1 MNMFFS
7 FGEFNRQP
15 EIING
20 KLSDINNPPPLEE
33 LLIEDG
39 IIEELQNK
47 NEKLINY
54 LNKEKIKQMIDYI
67 IKEPKEDDHNKG
79 HKFPFICSKLFNVEE
94 TKIMKYFFKTNKELA
109 NEINNQK
116 NDNLTDNKNKDLDPE
131 EINKNFKDKE
141 ININEI
147 HIELKEIL
155 NDNNDNHKDN
165 DNDNINNDEVN
176 IENNINNDNNNQNK
190 DNEDMVNQ
198 DNKEINTNSNNNKD
212 KDLVNKNKKMICLL
226 KSPDLTINNS
236 DKNKRYESSDSEKE
250 NNTEKK
256 NKDENNK
263 HEECKGDDKLDN
275 NIKNVQDIH
284 DMGSED
290 KIELLDYFFS
300 FLLDDSE
307 LNYVLCGYFSSLMI
321 NLLNINSVVIINY
334 LFMKRKD
341 ILKRLVYHSYR
352 KSIAETL
359 CKVIKYEDKFNVY
372 NIDNNNKN
380 DNNQKEFS
388 IIRKEIIKDI
398 FDKIDI
404 NMDTEKLY
412 SLSFIINDLIENKKI
427 FDLILNNKSII
438 QSLVNKQ
445 LKDISLINEEI
456 ENNKKKNFIIIIDMI
471 INWLNNINSNDR
483 QIPMLLYE
491 VDEDLDEEEDCVQQR
506 ENNKAVPE
514 VHHTSLSQALFD
526 ILPNLIKNNFNKI
539 NSSNKTD
546 NNDNNGNDDFML
558 QSYNDYKL
566 KPLGLYRIK
575 IVELLTS
582 LISYCKDI
590 PNEYDELLINS
601 NFFNNAWDYIFEY
614 QWNNLYQEIFF
625 QFLKKLLAYDKDH
638 PYHEKSAEY
647 LFSKMN
653 ILNLIIKKLNDVK
666 NNNENDGNSGNGYTA
681 FLVSLSY
688 KINVIIGGN
697 YLNLNKS
704 YTREGSITFTKKGE
718 NSANTAMISNFD
730 FDKNIHEKNEK
741 DEEQLNPI
749 ECMKKYCNDEW
760 NNFFTDNISNKI
772 KIYEEKLCQLRNS
785 INDDLFAN
793 NDAEDLLGGYKSK
806 DEDLFGD
813 NSNNKN
819 EEEDLLGGYKSRD
832 EELFDGG
839 NNNNEEEDL
848 LGGYK
853 SRDEELFGES
863 NNNEDDKDDLVN
875 IDDDRHDKN
884 DKNNF
889 NKINNNNINNR
900 ELIST
905 DMEINLNDFNF
916 VTEVEEKKNYEIKN
930 DEIKSDDNNANN
942 VNKENKDNEVK
953 NANKE
958 NEEKND
964 TNNAYNSVNFWKN
977 SLEKEN
983 NSYLNNLGEEALNDL
998 SE

>member
-1 MNMFFS
+1 MFFS

-15 EIING
+15 EIINE

-47 NEKLINY
+47 NEKFINY

-67 IKEPKEDDHNKG
+67 IKEPKEEDHNKG
-79 HKFPFICSKLFNVEE
+79 HKFPFVCSKLFNVEE
-94 TKIMKYFFKTNKELA
+94 TKVMKYFFKTNKELI
-109 NEINNQK
+109 NEINNEK
-116 NDNLTDNKNKDLDPE
+116 NDNSTDNKNKDLTSDE
-131 EINKNFKDKE
+131 TNKNFKDKE

-147 HIELKEIL
+147 HIEQKEKPD
-155 NDNNDNHKDN
+155 DNNN
-165 DNDNINNDEVN
+165 NINNDEIN
-176 IENNINNDNNNQNK
+176 NENNIHNNNNNQNK

-198 DNKEINTNSNNNKD
+198 DNKEINTINNND
-212 KDLVNKNKKMICLL
+212 KDFVNKNNKMILL

-236 DKNKRYESSDSEKE
+236 NKNKRYEVPDSEKE
-250 NNTEKK
+250 NNIEIK

-263 HEECKGDDKLDN
+263 HEESKGVDKVDN
-275 NIKNVQDIH
+275 NINNVQDMH
-284 DMGSED
+284 DVDPED

-321 NLLNINSVVIINY
+321 NLLNINSVVIIKY

-359 CKVIKYEDKFNVY
+359 CRVIKYEDKFNAY
-372 NIDNNNKN
+372 NNVNNNKN
-380 DNNQKEFS
+380 DYNQKEFS
-388 IIRKEIIKDI
+388 IIRAEIIKDI

-404 NMDTEKLY
+404 NMDTEKLN
-412 SLSFIINDLIENKKI
+412 SLSFIINDLIENKII

-445 LKDISLINEEI
+445 LKDINLIKKEKED
-456 ENNKKKNFIIIIDMI
+456 NKKNNFIIIIDMI
-471 INWLNNINSNDR
+471 INWLNNINNNDR

-491 VDEDLDEEEDCVQQR
+491 VDEDLGEEDDFVQQR
-506 ENNKAVPE
+506 EKDNIVPE
-514 VHHTSLSQALFD
+514 VHHTALSQALFD
-526 ILPNLIKNNFNKI
+526 ILPNLIKNNFNKN
-539 NSSNKTD
+539 NSNSTTD
-546 NNDNNGNDDFML
+546 NNNNGNDDFIL

-582 LISYCKDI
+582 LISYCKNI
-590 PNEYDELLINS
+590 PNEFDELLINS

-614 QWNNLYQEIFF
+614 QWNNLYQESFF
-625 QFLKKLLAYDKDH
+625 QFLKKLLAYDKDY

-653 ILNLIIKKLNDVK
+653 ILNLIITKLNYIK
-666 NNNENDGNSGNGYTA
+666 NNNENDGNSGSGYTA

-697 YLNLNKS
+697 YINLNKS

-718 NSANTAMISNFD
+718 NPTNNVMLSNFD
-730 FDKNIHEKNEK
+730 FDKNTNENNEK
-741 DEEQLNPI
+741 DADKLKPV

-760 NNFFTDNISNKI
+760 NNFFIDNISNKI

-785 INDDLFAN
+785 LNDDDLFAN
-793 NDAEDLLGGYKSK
+793 NDAEDLLAGYKSK

-813 NSNNKN
+813 NNNNKN
-819 EEEDLLGGYKSRD
+819 EEEDLLGAYKSRD
-832 EELFDGG
+832 EELFGGG

-853 SRDEELFGES
+853 SRDEELFGEP

-875 IDDDRHDKN
+875 IDDDRNDKN

-900 ELIST
+900 KLIST

-916 VTEVEEKKNYEIKN
+916 VDEVEEKKNDKIKN
-930 DEIKSDDNNANN
+930 DEIKSDDNNVNN

-964 TNNAYNSVNFWKN
+964 TNNTYNSVNFWKN